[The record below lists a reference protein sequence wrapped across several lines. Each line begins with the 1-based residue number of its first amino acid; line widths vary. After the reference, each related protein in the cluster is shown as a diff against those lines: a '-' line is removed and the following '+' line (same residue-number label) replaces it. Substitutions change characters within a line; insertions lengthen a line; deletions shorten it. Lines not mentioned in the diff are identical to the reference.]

1 MKTFHSE
8 SYYGHKDE
16 EEDWQTLRSK
26 STLESRTF
34 TPRPRSSTA
43 FFHSFPE
50 IVQEEA
56 ESPTTTNLASTL
68 FVKPRKRKGRQRRPI
83 KRKRL
88 LKSNEGQI
96 DEKDK
101 PRPSVPN
108 NKPFGDPIGN
118 KNDLY
123 VPRNIQ
129 HYERECNDLF
139 ERNTELQ
146 SQL

>member
-26 STLESRTF
+26 SALESRKAF
-34 TPRPRSSTA
+34 APRPRSSAA

-50 IVQEEA
+50 IVQEA
-56 ESPTTTNLASTL
+56 ERSPTTTNLASTL
-68 FVKPRKRKGRQRRPI
+68 FVQPRKRKGRQRRPI

-88 LKSNEGQI
+88 LKSNEVQI
-96 DEKDK
+96 DEENK
-101 PRPSVPN
+101 PRPSSVPN

-123 VPRNIQ
+123 VCT
-129 HYERECNDLF
+129 Y
-139 ERNTELQ
+139 
-146 SQL
+146 